1 MYSYNHAQR
10 AVAGGKYGCRKAAA
24 PVFKKALSALDFI
37 SKAIKALAL
46 PSMPIAAIG
55 GWRIRTCEDLFWAL
69 SFVLVAWLLQQ
80 GMDASDSTQALQ
92 VRQHT
97 SKLVLTHVQQ
107 VSPHICMWVG
117 QVEHCSYRQQHST

>member
-24 PVFKKALSALDFI
+24 PIFKKASSALDLI
-37 SKAIKALAL
+37 PKASKALAL
-46 PSMPIAAIG
+46 PSVPIPAFG

-80 GMDASDSTQALQ
+80 GIEASDRTRAFEVRRAITQDSA
-92 VRQHT
+92 
-97 SKLVLTHVQQ
+97 
-107 VSPHICMWVG
+107 
-117 QVEHCSYRQQHST
+117 